1 VKEDMADALFLVLRK
16 LAVSLGEAAL
26 EKIGTEVAEA
36 APILTDFEHGMK
48 KIEAELAIL
57 HAFIGQVSVR
67 KVSDKWPVRLAGG
80 WWLMLICSER
90 KVLLA
95 DCCWLVCSERKV
107 LLAGG

>member
-48 KIEAELAIL
+48 KN
-57 HAFIGQVSVR
+57 
-67 KVSDKWPVRLAGG
+67 
-80 WWLMLICSER
+80 
-90 KVLLA
+90 
-95 DCCWLVCSERKV
+95 
-107 LLAGG
+107 